1 MEQKPSQR
9 FIVTK
14 QSVFLDKQLTPTER
28 NIYARICTFEQ
39 FFESSQTTAEFFGIK
54 PDTVKKAKAK
64 LEKLGYIACVK
75 NTGRGKVYEPVF
87 DSKEVHEAL
96 QSRTNML
103 DRRAQT
109 CTSDVHEYTPIEK
122 IEKRDR
128 NVSKETLANAPAEHG
143 NQDINAIF
151 QAWSD
156 AGLPAITSRVQ
167 SSRRTIWNML
177 RNKAIG
183 AERLKHGIELASEAY
198 GEPYAPTVFNFEDLN
213 CKLTALE
220 AWKQKQSALA
230 EQPKRQPSASS
241 YSPTYSGDITY
252 KRRAYDERPAV
263 LDYERSDEVVS
274 DEFLEQ
280 CRKKFM

>member
-9 FIVTK
+9 FIVTG

-109 CTSDVHEYTPIEK
+109 CTSDVHEYTPIDKKEN
-122 IEKRDR
+122 R
-128 NVSKETLANAPAEHG
+128 NKLDTKVSKAKSHDDEQKEYG
-143 NQDINAIF
+143 NPDINAIF
-151 QAWSD
+151 KAWSD

-167 SSRRTIWNML
+167 ANRRAVYNML

-183 AERLKHGIELASEAY
+183 KQKLLDLIQLVAY
-198 GEPYAPTVFNFEDLN
+198 SQSDPYAPGIPDLET
-213 CKLTALE
+213 LPRRIGALE
-220 AWKQKQSALA
+220 TWRRRQVAKAEAETKQA
-230 EQPKRQPSASS
+230 EPVYQ
-241 YSPTYSGDITY
+241 
-252 KRRAYDERPAV
+252 RRAYDERPAV